1 MASSRYPIRFN
12 KLSSFLFRGVLI
24 RPSRCF
30 LELEA
35 DNIRAQMDWAFR
47 ASFPRSSI
55 ARAALGANGMILGLG
70 VHGFAGRWLV
80 NGSLDGLVSVHLR
93 PEQRAFVLGV
103 PIKLR
108 ELQLSMEEPEA
119 FLAAVQAPSSQP

>member
-12 KLSSFLFRGVLI
+12 KLSRFPFRGVLI

-30 LELEA
+30 VELEA
-35 DNIRAQMDWAFR
+35 DSVRAQMDWTFR

-55 ARAALGANGMILGLG
+55 ARAAVGVEGIIFGLG

-80 NGSLDGLVSVHLR
+80 NGSLDGLVTLHLR
-93 PEQRAFVLGV
+93 PDQRARVLGV
-103 PIKLR
+103 PVKLR
-108 ELQLSMEEPEA
+108 ELQLSLDEPEA
-119 FLAAVQAPSSQP
+119 FLAAVQTPGSQP